1 MSWEWQMVYG
11 RNKMKMQF
19 EDEHKGEVQD
29 FDAIEAEDENEK
41 IWN

>member
-1 MSWEWQMVYG
+1 MADGPQQEK
-11 RNKMKMQF
+11 NEDQF

-41 IWN
+41 IWH